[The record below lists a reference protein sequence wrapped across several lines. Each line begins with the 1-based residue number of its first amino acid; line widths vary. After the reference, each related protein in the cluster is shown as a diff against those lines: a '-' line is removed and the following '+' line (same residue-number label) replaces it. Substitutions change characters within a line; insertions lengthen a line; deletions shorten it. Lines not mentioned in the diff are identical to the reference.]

1 MNSKPDKLLR
11 KESRLNFVLFV
22 LDLMPR
28 LYVRARYAMIK
39 FIYALEL
46 FYWYLNQNKSNFTRR
61 YDEMNPILIK
71 NYFNVDGVFEM
82 IRSFSLLELI
92 ICKKCFLWV
101 KKKLYIKDQ
110 MKSFF
115 WICFIPEL
123 NVFIW
128 YIYRS
133 HKRHFFH
140 SKVLLWALV
149 RVPKRF

>member
-1 MNSKPDKLLR
+1 
-11 KESRLNFVLFV
+11 
-22 LDLMPR
+22 MPKF
-28 LYVRARYAMIK
+28 YVRARYAMIK

-82 IRSFSLLELI
+82 IRSFSLQELI
-92 ICKKCFLWV
+92 ICKKSFLCI
-101 KKKLYIKDQ
+101 KKETLHKRPDEKLF
-110 MKSFF
+110 S
-115 WICFIPEL
+115 WICFILEFS
-123 NVFIW
+123 VFIW